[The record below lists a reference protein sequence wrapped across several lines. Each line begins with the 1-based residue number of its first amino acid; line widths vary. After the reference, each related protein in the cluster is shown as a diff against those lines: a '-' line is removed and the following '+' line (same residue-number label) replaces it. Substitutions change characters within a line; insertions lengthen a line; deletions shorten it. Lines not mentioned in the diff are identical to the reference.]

1 MEKVALERYFIFRIS
16 MFYLLFNMPGLV
28 NEFYEQFISELEQY
42 NDKDDGEENDI
53 TEKDSMEMIALK
65 ERYF

>member
-1 MEKVALERYFIFRIS
+1 
-16 MFYLLFNMPGLV
+16 MPDLV